1 MDKAT
6 HTNSNLLLHA
16 LQRLA
21 GGWDGPAS
29 ADNAQ
34 SSTAEVAKA
43 GCGATA
49 GDDSRDDANKSVVS
63 RQVCSE
69 YCSEMKR
76 LMLYYPH
83 NFFVVYTHIKLFV
96 SLRYVLFSPIDE
108 TLQIIQ
114 LRHKSRSRTTLK

>member
-6 HTNSNLLLHA
+6 STNSNLLLHA

-21 GGWDGPAS
+21 GGWDASAS

-43 GCGATA
+43 ACGAEA
-49 GDDSRDDANKSVVS
+49 GDDSRNDANKRVVS

-69 YCSEMKR
+69 YCSEMICII
-76 LMLYYPH
+76 PII
-83 NFFVVYTHIKLFV
+83 FSWPHIKLFV
-96 SLRYVLFSPIDE
+96 DMYYFR
-108 TLQIIQ
+108 Q
-114 LRHKSRSRTTLK
+114 LMKAYK

>member
-6 HTNSNLLLHA
+6 STNSNLLLQA

-21 GGWDGPAS
+21 GGWDASAS

-34 SSTAEVAKA
+34 SATAEVAKA
-43 GCGATA
+43 GSGATA
-49 GDDSRDDANKSVVS
+49 GDDSRDDANKRVVS
-63 RQVCSE
+63 RQVRSE

-83 NFFVVYTHIKLFV
+83 NFFVVTHIQV
-96 SLRYVLFSPIDE
+96 SNCSFRLDMYYFR
-108 TLQIIQ
+108 Q
-114 LRHKSRSRTTLK
+114 LMKPYK